1 MEKGYFEKNI
11 VVTPD
16 YCDMAAGLSPLG
28 AFTIFQGIASEHA
41 EQIGVGF
48 RAMGERGEFW
58 LTVHTR
64 VDFLSRAYIMD
75 ELKAETWPEKCEE
88 GASRCYRSY
97 CLSRGDQAVAVGRTQ
112 WAILGPEK
120 KVMKFSESGVPK
132 DFPFIERES
141 VQGPN
146 ARFRDDFSED
156 DLRFVRKVCATDIDL
171 GRHMNNVSYVRVLM
185 DCFSA
190 KEIASGRMKSV
201 EIHYFAPCLEG
212 DELAV
217 YVKNEET
224 QTRAAIKREG
234 KIAAMACVKM
244 G

>member
-1 MEKGYFEKNI
+1 MKKGYFKKEL
-11 VVTPD
+11 VLTPD

-48 RAMGERGEFW
+48 EAMARRREFW

-64 VDFLSRAYIMD
+64 VDFLGRAKLMD
-75 ELKAETWPEKCEE
+75 ALTAATWPERCDES
-88 GASRCYRSY
+88 ASRCYRSY
-97 CLSRGDQAVAVGRTQ
+97 SLSRGDETIAVGRTQ

-120 KVMKFSESGVPK
+120 KTLKFAESGFPK
-132 DFPFIERES
+132 DFPFIDRES

-146 ARFRDDFSED
+146 ARFHDDFTES
-156 DLRFVRKVCATDIDL
+156 DLCLTHRVRATDIDL
-171 GRHMNNVSYVRVLM
+171 GRHMNNVQYVRAIM

-212 DELAV
+212 DELAI
-217 YVKNEET
+217 YVHREEN
-224 QTRAAIKREG
+224 QSRIAVRREG
-234 KIAAMACVKM
+234 KIAAMANIKM
-244 G
+244 E

>member
-88 GASRCYRSY
+88 SASRCYRSY

-120 KVMKFSESGVPK
+120 KVMKFSESGFPK

-146 ARFRDDFSED
+146 ARFHDDFSED
-156 DLRFVRKVCATDIDL
+156 DLRFVHKVYASDIDL

>member
-11 VVTPD
+11 VLTPD

-97 CLSRGDQAVAVGRTQ
+97 CLSRGGQAVAVGRTQ

-120 KVMKFSESGVPK
+120 KVMKFSESGFPK
-132 DFPFIERES
+132 DFPFVERES

-156 DLRFVRKVCATDIDL
+156 DLRFIHKVYASDIDL